1 MGAESSIRRQYL
13 EAMGILAWARRMPV
27 SSFPADT
34 ALPSA
39 AEAEP
44 ALLPQVRA
52 DPGVASDWSSLQHA
66 VATCTKCVLHQKRR
80 QTVFGTGDLNA
91 AWLFIGEAP
100 GAEEDRQGEPFVGPA
115 GKLLNEMLFA
125 LGIKRKQVYIANVLK
140 CRPPNNRDPRPEE
153 VEMCEPY
160 LIHQIALI
168 QPQVIIALGRHAA
181 HSLLRTELPL
191 GRLRAR
197 RLSYQDTPLVV
208 TYHPAYLLRNPIDKR
223 KVWQDLCLARSIVER
238 A

>member
-1 MGAESSIRRQYL
+1 
-13 EAMGILAWARRMPV
+13 
-27 SSFPADT
+27 
-34 ALPSA
+34 
-39 AEAEP
+39 
-44 ALLPQVRA
+44 
-52 DPGVASDWSSLQHA
+52 LQHE
-66 VATCTKCVLHQKRR
+66 VATCTKCVLHQRRR
-80 QTVFGTGDLNA
+80 QAVFGTGDLNA

-100 GAEEDRQGEPFVGPA
+100 GVEEDRRGEPFVGPA

-125 LGIKRKQVYIANVLK
+125 LGIKRERVYIANVLK

-160 LIHQIALI
+160 LIRQIALI

-181 HSLLRTELPL
+181 HSLLRTEQAL
-191 GRLRAR
+191 GKLRAR
-197 RLSYQDTPLVV
+197 RLSYQGTPLVV

-223 KVWQDLCLARSIVER
+223 KVWQDLCLARSIVEG